1 MDEAQVD
8 YYTRFIQENPD
19 WDFVEVY
26 TDEGISAVNTKR
38 RDGFNR
44 MIRDALAGKIEIKT
58 AELIQ
63 FDFSSAATF

>member
-1 MDEAQVD
+1 MD

-44 MIRDALAGKIEIKT
+44 MIRDKKLPLLK
-58 AELIQ
+58 LYQ
-63 FDFSSAATF
+63 QR